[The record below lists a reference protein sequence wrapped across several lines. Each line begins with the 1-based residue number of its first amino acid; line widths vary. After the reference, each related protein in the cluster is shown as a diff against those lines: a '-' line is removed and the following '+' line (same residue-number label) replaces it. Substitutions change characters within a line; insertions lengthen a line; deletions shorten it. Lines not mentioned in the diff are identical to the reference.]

1 MKTHFKNARLIDPET
16 GTDTI
21 GDLFIADGLIV
32 DSCTPDDVIDC
43 GGKCLALAIDD
54 RSAGSGQQMGEKH
67 AQEGQS

>member
-1 MKTHFKNARLIDPET
+1 MSAILFKNARLIDPET

-43 GGKCLALAIDD
+43 GSKCLAPGIVDIGVILQARI
-54 RSAGSGQQMGEKH
+54 
-67 AQEGQS
+67 